1 MNRQRTKK
9 GAWQSQTPSMLRLEC
24 GAIVLIVQP
33 LISRS
38 RKRCFQDRAGAYFKT
53 AQALRNDR

>member
-24 GAIVLIVQP
+24 GVIEL
-33 LISRS
+33 
-38 RKRCFQDRAGAYFKT
+38 T
-53 AQALRNDR
+53 A